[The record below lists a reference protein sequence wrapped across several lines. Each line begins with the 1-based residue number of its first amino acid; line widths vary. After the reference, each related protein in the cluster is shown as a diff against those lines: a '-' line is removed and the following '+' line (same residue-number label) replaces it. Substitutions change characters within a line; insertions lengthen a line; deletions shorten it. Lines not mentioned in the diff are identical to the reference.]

1 MTNGENMST
10 THIIHKNVR
19 IEQGCKLV
27 VGVPIPHIDPALVST
42 VFGDYRVLYSIEP
55 GSCAT
60 CKLGG
65 CATHNQEVVLHVN

>member
-1 MTNGENMST
+1 MTNGENVST
-10 THIIHKNVR
+10 TRIIHKNNR

-27 VGVPIPHIDPALVST
+27 VGVPIPHVDPALVST

-60 CKLGG
+60 YVPGS
-65 CATHNQEVVLHVN
+65 CATCKPGGVLHVN